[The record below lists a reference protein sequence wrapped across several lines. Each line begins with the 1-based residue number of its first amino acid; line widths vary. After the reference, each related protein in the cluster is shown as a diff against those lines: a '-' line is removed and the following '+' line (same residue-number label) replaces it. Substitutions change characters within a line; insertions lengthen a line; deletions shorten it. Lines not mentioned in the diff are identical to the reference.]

1 MNKKFKNEEEKN
13 SYAATITQG
22 IQPYYKNLDCVN
34 IPEIFHPKAG
44 PISELTDDDFS
55 LNKVSMLTRKRYL
68 TLKRDNF
75 TCACCKRKATKYL
88 KLQLKHGR
96 FLYGFY
102 FTEGDKKHFL
112 NIDHKK
118 PVSLGGSNYKT
129 NTQTMCF
136 YCNSF
141 KADSVPGKAVGNTF
155 IPGTKIT
162 LDKYEKMTTKQKLV
176 FHLKQAVKLIVF
188 KDEDTNEHKGN

>member
-1 MNKKFKNEEEKN
+1 MIKKFKNEEEKN

-22 IQPYYKNLDCVN
+22 IQPHFKDLDCVN
-34 IPEIFHPKAG
+34 IPELFKPKSG

-55 LNKVSMLTRKRYL
+55 LDKVSMLTRKRYL

-75 TCACCKRKATKYL
+75 TCACCKRKATRYL
-88 KLQLKHGR
+88 RLQLKHGR

-102 FTEGDKKHFL
+102 FVDGDKKHFL
-112 NIDHKK
+112 NIDHKR

-141 KADSVPGKAVGNTF
+141 KADSVPGKVVASTY
-155 IPGTKIT
+155 IPGTKTTIN
-162 LDKYEKMTTKQKLV
+162 KYEELSVKQKIV
-176 FHLKQAVKLIVF
+176 FHLKQAVKLLLLG
-188 KDEDTNEHKGN
+188 KEDNDGSKSN